1 VIASLR
7 GTLAETGA
15 GTCVIEAG
23 GVGYLVHVSTH
34 TAAELPERGRPVHL
48 RTRQIVREDAVLLF
62 GFSDP
67 EELRLFDLL
76 IGVNGV
82 GPRLAIALLS
92 GLRPAML
99 VRALRDENLA
109 ALTAVPGIGRKTAE
123 RIVVDLRDK
132 VEALVVAPPKRGSV
146 LPRAERFE
154 DAIAALVAL
163 GYTASQSQEAI
174 RRAAEESEARSVE
187 DLVRRALARLS
198 RGAVTAR

>member
-7 GTLAETGA
+7 GTLAESGA

-34 TAAELPERGRPVHL
+34 TAADLPERGRPVHL

-62 GFSDP
+62 GFSDA

-76 IGVNGV
+76 IAVSGV
-82 GPRLAIALLS
+82 GPRLALALLS
-92 GLRPAML
+92 GLRPAAL
-99 VRALRDENLA
+99 VRALRDENLG
-109 ALTAVPGIGRKTAE
+109 ALVAVPGIGRKTAE
-123 RIVVDLRDK
+123 RIVVELRDK
-132 VEALVVAPPKRGSV
+132 VEGVAPPARGIGV
-146 LPRAERFE
+146 LPRSERFE

-163 GYTASQSQEAI
+163 GYTASQSQEAV
-174 RRAAEESEARSVE
+174 RRASEESEGRSVE
-187 DLVRRALARLS
+187 DLVRRALGRLS